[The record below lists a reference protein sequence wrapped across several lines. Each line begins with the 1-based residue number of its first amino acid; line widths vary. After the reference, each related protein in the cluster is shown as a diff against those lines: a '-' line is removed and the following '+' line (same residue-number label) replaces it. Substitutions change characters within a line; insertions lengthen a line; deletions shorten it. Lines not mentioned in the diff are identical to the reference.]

1 MRGHEY
7 TPGDL
12 ESTKHDNLRPQ
23 FYEGMDTIKQLG
35 YSTDDFIH
43 HFPCF
48 TGHLTL
54 ARFISFYETYR
65 QTLGLAGHIAEIGM
79 FRGAVSFFF
88 AKLLKHF
95 EPYAMTQVHGFDWF
109 QGNQPTAADKNITP
123 GGYTESY
130 ERVLKL
136 VECQGLANI
145 LKVHKLDV
153 IQELD
158 AFFEKYSH
166 LQFKIV
172 FLDAGQHEIV
182 SAVLPHYWKR
192 LNKGGILVLDQ
203 YNFDIAPGETRAVQE
218 FFGDSVQIRTFPNG
232 WMPTAYIVKE

>member
-1 MRGHEY
+1 ME
-7 TPGDL
+7 
-12 ESTKHDNLRPQ
+12 
-23 FYEGMDTIKQLG
+23 TIKQLG
-35 YSTDDFIH
+35 YGTDDFIH

-54 ARFISFYETYR
+54 ARFIPFMKPTVKPW
-65 QTLGLAGHIAEIGM
+65 AWPDHIAEIGM

-95 EPYAMTQVHGFDWF
+95 EPYAMTQVPVPTGFRAISPPL
-109 QGNQPTAADKNITP
+109 PTRTSHPAV
-123 GGYTESY
+123 TESY

-153 IQELD
+153 TQELD

-166 LQFKIV
+166 MQFKIV

-182 SAVLPHYWKR
+182 SAVLPHFWKR